1 MPEGPELKAII
12 ILAKVEGR
20 NSSCYCPCCVVWAE
34 AFSWTECCTGAGL
47 GYVLLVPVPLSRKA
61 VALPVAAARPCS
73 SAIGKQTP
81 RWVRHVAC
89 GVGGLP
95 AFQRN

>member
-1 MPEGPELKAII
+1 MHKGTELKEII
-12 ILAKVEGR
+12 VLAKVECR
-20 NSSCYCPCCVVWAE
+20 NPSCYCPCCVVGAK

-47 GYVLLVPVPLSRKA
+47 GNVLLVPVPLSRKA
-61 VALPVAAARPCS
+61 VALPVAAARPCP

-81 RWVRHVAC
+81 RWICHVAC

-95 AFQRN
+95 AFQRD